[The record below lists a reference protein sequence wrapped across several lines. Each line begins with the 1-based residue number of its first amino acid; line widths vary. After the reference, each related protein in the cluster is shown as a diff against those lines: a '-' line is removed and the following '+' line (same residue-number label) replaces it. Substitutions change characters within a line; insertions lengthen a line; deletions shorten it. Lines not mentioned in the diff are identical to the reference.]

1 MKARAE
7 MSSRKKKHKNTYT
20 NKNPDLLVCVY
31 DLEQL
36 PITFNVLEY
45 LCAYNSIATMK
56 GKKFFLVVL
65 DQKINKLITKG
76 SVAEAYSVENR
87 EYRLRI

>member
-1 MKARAE
+1 MIDRILVYTKRAISDPRWLYAKTRLLINASLPMKARAE
-7 MSSRKKKHKNTYT
+7 MSSRKKKYKNTYT

-56 GKKFFLVVL
+56 GKKF
-65 DQKINKLITKG
+65 
-76 SVAEAYSVENR
+76 S
-87 EYRLRI
+87 